1 MNINEMLINIIN
13 ETKKYDEKYNTL
25 LANILSNAESLVDI
39 SNGVYQIE
47 HTIRANKIS
56 LKDYVLNSDV
66 CTILK
71 DNNIHNYSIEE
82 LRNYIAKYNS
92 QSTISYSLAL
102 NLYEEFEQLE
112 KFEKDKVEYEV
123 NSLKGLIDINDISKL
138 SKDELDSLYERVI
151 IKIKDYSLSNDL
163 EENMNIII
171 NDIFNYYKNGNKEI
185 HINSLNDISN
195 GNDYT
200 EGSVL
205 YEY

>member
-1 MNINEMLINIIN
+1 MDINNMIIN
-13 ETKKYDEKYNTL
+13 MTNESKKYDEKYNAL
-25 LANILSNAESLVDI
+25 IANILSNAESLVDI

-56 LKDYVLNSDV
+56 LKDYVLNSDI

-151 IKIKDYSLSNDL
+151 TKIKDYSLSNDL
-163 EENMNIII
+163 EEKMKIMV

-185 HINSLNDISN
+185 HINSLKDISN
-195 GNDYT
+195 DN
-200 EGSVL
+200 V
-205 YEY
+205 